1 MGDPFNPPSSLQ
13 TLQMCPQNAYYG
25 DKELF
30 MSESRHL
37 DEIGFTTRPCLS
49 DKLHDPQ
56 EAVKIAK
63 KGDTFI
69 QQGNISKAS
78 QCYLKA
84 IQMDQKRAEYW
95 FKYASLLFDLGK
107 LKEAYRFLSNID
119 RTNRTPDVL
128 KLGGRILSSLGFFVA
143 AEHWLRTATKLNQ
156 VDDEETLLIFQQT
169 RTKRH
174 YEPLTSN
181 LPVEVRFTT
190 EMIRGIYAKDFISE
204 DQVLLRDFAAIHIQ
218 TIETAIECFACFN
231 CGIDASTP
239 ETVFKDKWNEMPD
252 NLREI
257 VSSHWPHETSVNCD
271 KCGFEVY
278 CSAQCRQAAWEDY
291 HRVLCSSFNPDAE
304 LLHRRFLEDKA
315 AYLKT
320 KEEEEEEGQQ
330 SRWNAKP
337 IPSYLLLAKMWAKI
351 ISKVEKLW
359 KEEGT
364 EGPTDAHWEK
374 ARDPFRRFIG
384 FGKEGYSN
392 KAGVKPCFEDL
403 RIIFRNE
410 NLPVPY
416 DIDGREYD
424 GRHYQLANNAQFY
437 GPPKTNYQIFVET
450 LTDEFPYE
458 GILDD
463 IKLYLDE
470 EPRRPMFGGLFPLHA
485 CLNHSCYHNCE
496 VKSDF
501 IRRLP
506 GVQVY
511 NVRPISKDDQCFIS
525 YIDPH
530 QPKRER
536 QTQLLSS
543 YAFICKCLLCT
554 FEGTSDQ
561 ECLHCDKKV
570 TGEGKKFPF
579 CSRCK
584 RAWYCSAQCQ
594 KDNWKAGHSIVC
606 AELRK

>member
-1 MGDPFNPPSSLQ
+1 MGDPFNPPTALQ

-63 KGDTFI
+63 KGDSFI
-69 QQGNISKAS
+69 QQ
-78 QCYLKA
+78 
-84 IQMDQKRAEYW
+84 
-95 FKYASLLFDLGK
+95 
-107 LKEAYRFLSNID
+107 
-119 RTNRTPDVL
+119 
-128 KLGGRILSSLGFFVA
+128 GRILSSLGFFVA

-156 VDDEETLLIFQQT
+156 VDDEETLLLFQQT

-190 EMIRGIYAKDFISE
+190 EMIRGVYAKDFIQE

-218 TIETAIECFACFN
+218 TIETSIECFACYN

-239 ETVFKDKWNEMPD
+239 EKVFKDRWNEMPD

-257 VSSHWPHETSVNCD
+257 VTSHWPHESSVNCD

-278 CSAQCRQAAWEDY
+278 CSPQCREAAWEDY
-291 HRVLCSSFNPDAE
+291 HRVLCQSFNPDAE
-304 LLHRRFLEDKA
+304 LLHSRFLEDKE

-320 KEEEEEEGQQ
+320 KEAEEDGQQ

-337 IPSYLLLAKMWAKI
+337 IPSYLLLAKLWAKI
-351 ISKVEKLW
+351 VSKVEKLW

-392 KAGVKPCFEDL
+392 KAAVKPCFEDL

-416 DIDGREYD
+416 EIDGREFD

-437 GPPKTNYQIFVET
+437 GPPKTNYQIFLET
-450 LTDEFPYE
+450 LADEFPYE

-463 IKLYLDE
+463 IKVFLQV

-511 NVRPISKDDQCFIS
+511 NVRPIQKDDQCFIS

-536 QTQLLSS
+536 QRQLLTS
-543 YAFICKCLLCT
+543 YSFICKCLLCT
-554 FEGTSDQ
+554 FEGTNDQ
-561 ECLHCDKKV
+561 ECLHCGKKV
-570 TGEGKKFPF
+570 TMEGKKFPF

-584 RAWYCSAQCQ
+584 RAWYCSPQCQ